1 MSSRCTPADLYHLL
15 AGGLEPWR
23 ASSHESVQ
31 AFRACDKR
39 ELELGPA
46 DPEGKTKGENRS
58 PRFRSICD
66 LSALLMP
73 SSNGGLTKP
82 VEDPVPHTPRLGSPV
97 PQLTPAPSAPGPG
110 SPCHICTGTG
120 LTPATSHQKWAHPCH
135 VCTGTC
141 PFSTGKAYPAVS
153 CYGVS
158 HKSGRYFG
166 PQANKQTSTKPR
178 SQPDCCVAPP
188 RSTQNR
194 PLRTRAP
201 RANKRTLEKKPTS
214 APGLGPL
221 CAGDN

>member
-1 MSSRCTPADLYHLL
+1 MSSRCTRAELYQLL
-15 AGGLEPWR
+15 SGWLDPHC

-97 PQLTPAPSAPGPG
+97 PQLTPATSAPGPG

-120 LTPATSHQKWAHPCH
+120 LTPATSHRKWAHPCH

-166 PQANKQTSTKPR
+166 PQANKHTKGGKASR
-178 SQPDCCVAPP
+178 TVA
-188 RSTQNR
+188 S
-194 PLRTRAP
+194 LHRAP
-201 RANKRTLEKKPTS
+201 RRTGPCAREPQTTNKRTLKKKPTS
-214 APGLGPL
+214 APGTRPPL
-221 CAGDN
+221 RGR